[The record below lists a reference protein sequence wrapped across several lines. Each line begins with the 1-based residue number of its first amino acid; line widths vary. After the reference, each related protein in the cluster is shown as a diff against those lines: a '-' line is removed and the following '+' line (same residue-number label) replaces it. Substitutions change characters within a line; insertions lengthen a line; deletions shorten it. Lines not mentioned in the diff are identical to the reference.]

1 MKTIAL
7 ILCSAVVFLAV
18 TQASARHTM
27 ESIRP
32 DKDGNIK
39 GRQPVIAAV
48 PIHGVATVTSPVTLT
63 VDSSNVDGSLDKKP
77 YRPNLNVRLFGVK
90 PPVAGMLCRN
100 PDGTDTP
107 CVSVAVRALRD
118 RIAGQQVRC
127 EVRYDHDEDGYA
139 WATCFASD
147 GQNLNAWVIRH
158 GYGMVEYLTRDQ
170 YLLHQKLA
178 RAEGVGL
185 WLFIVQRQSTWGLN
199 ENEEEKERSEELES
213 FSRHLE
219 RMTDEAMFNASEGKG
234 LEKLEHETPQEEKS
248 QDILKK

>member
-7 ILCSAVVFLAV
+7 IFCSAVVFLTVAP
-18 TQASARHTM
+18 ASARHTM

-32 DKDGNIK
+32 DKDGNIT

-48 PIHGVATVTSPVTLT
+48 PIRGVATVTGPATLT
-63 VDSSNVDGSLDKKP
+63 VDSLDVDSSVDKKP
-77 YRPNLNVRLFGVK
+77 YRPNLNVRLFGVR
-90 PPVAGMLCRN
+90 PPVAGMFCRN

-107 CVSVAVRALRD
+107 CVSAAVRALRD
-118 RIAGQQVRC
+118 RIAGKPVRC
-127 EVRYDHDEDGYA
+127 EVRPDHDEDGYA

-178 RAEGVGL
+178 SAEGAGL

-199 ENEEEKERSEELES
+199 ENDEEKERSGES
-213 FSRHLE
+213 EGSLRHMQ
-219 RMTDEAMFNASEGKG
+219 RMMDEAMFEKSKRKRQEAPAKEEEAPNM
-234 LEKLEHETPQEEKS
+234 LEK
-248 QDILKK
+248 